1 MFMFLKILKKNALFS
16 CIYQRK
22 AVPLRRQRS
31 MAMKGI
37 RWIVVLWASLMLSPM
52 MAQTSALVVGLRGG
66 ATILDVGGTGMVDLR
81 YAWYG
86 DLIGG
91 CHLGLAVGAGIGYG
105 QINFK
110 GSESLAYSR
119 TDYLGNTIDYSIDAD
134 YKQANRF
141 ASAEVSLLAAFRV
154 CGFTLNIG
162 PRFMLPFGCSAKQT
176 ITRAEIVAYYP
187 LYDVSIP
194 NEEITGKLAT
204 PYSQSCTSVLP
215 KYNLLLAAEAGWEFA
230 LSGNH
235 SLGVQAYADIGL
247 WSPKTTITDVP
258 TFINVYPIEAVNTP
272 AEVSVS
278 AAPIDPKR
286 YIAVGLRVYY
296 KFQLSSNRSR
306 RIYTGDTKAHHNR
319 YLNR

>member
-1 MFMFLKILKKNALFS
+1 M
-16 CIYQRK
+16 
-22 AVPLRRQRS
+22 
-31 MAMKGI
+31 
-37 RWIVVLWASLMLSPM
+37 
-52 MAQTSALVVGLRGG
+52 
-66 ATILDVGGTGMVDLR
+66 
-81 YAWYG
+81 
-86 DLIGG
+86 
-91 CHLGLAVGAGIGYG
+91 
-105 QINFK
+105 
-110 GSESLAYSR
+110 
-119 TDYLGNTIDYSIDAD
+119 
-134 YKQANRF
+134 
-141 ASAEVSLLAAFRV
+141 
-154 CGFTLNIG
+154 
-162 PRFMLPFGCSAKQT
+162 
-176 ITRAEIVAYYP
+176 
-187 LYDVSIP
+187 
-194 NEEITGKLAT
+194 
-204 PYSQSCTSVLP
+204 LP

>member
-1 MFMFLKILKKNALFS
+1 MHISKKSSTFAAAKVN
-16 CIYQRK
+16 
-22 AVPLRRQRS
+22 
-31 MAMKGI
+31 G
-37 RWIVVLWASLMLSPM
+37 
-52 MAQTSALVVGLRGG
+52 
-66 ATILDVGGTGMVDLR
+66 VGGTGMVDLR

-105 QINFK
+105 QVNFK
-110 GSESLAYSR
+110 GSEHLEYTR

-134 YKQANRF
+134 YKQVNRF

-154 CGFTLNIG
+154 SGFTLNIG
-162 PRFMLPFGCSAKQT
+162 PRFMLPFSCSATQT
-176 ITRAEIVAYYP
+176 ISRADIVAYYP

-204 PYSQSCTSVLP
+204 PYSQSCASVLP

-258 TFINVYPIEAVNTP
+258 PFINIYPIEAANTP

-286 YIAVGLRVYY
+286 YIAVGVRVYY
-296 KFQLSSNRSR
+296 AFQLSTDRSR
-306 RIYTGDTKAHHNR
+306 RIFTGDTKAHRNR
-319 YLNR
+319 YLDR

>member
-1 MFMFLKILKKNALFS
+1 
-16 CIYQRK
+16 
-22 AVPLRRQRS
+22 
-31 MAMKGI
+31 MKGI

-86 DLIGG
+86 DLTGG

-134 YKQANRF
+134 YKQANRY
-141 ASAEVSLLAAFRV
+141 ASAEISLLAAFRMS
-154 CGFTLNIG
+154 GFTLNIG

-187 LYDVSIP
+187 LYDVSVP

-204 PYSQSCTSVLP
+204 PYTQSCASVIP
-215 KYNLLLAAEAGWEFA
+215 KYNLLLALEAGWEFA

-247 WSPKTTITDVP
+247 WSPKANSSTSAEPLIDVA
-258 TFINVYPIEAVNTP
+258 PIETANTP
-272 AEVSVS
+272 ATVTVHNASV
-278 AAPIDPKR
+278 DPKR
-286 YIAVGLRVYY
+286 HFAVGVRVYY
-296 KFQLSSNRSR
+296 TFQISSERSR
-306 RIYTGDTKAHHNR
+306 RIYTGDTRDHRNR
-319 YLNR
+319 YLFR